1 MQILALF
8 EHSLSIEIVLSAL
21 MQKDINKNYIGV
33 FPLDQPPHSTK
44 RSIDD
49 VQRRM
54 DLGFILAT
62 AAGAIGASIGFNLNL
77 GPIIWGIA
85 TSVGGFLS
93 GYLINVILGKR
104 KKKTEPQIILVVHCP
119 KSKTEEICHLL
130 WDYQSIGLTLTECEV
145 HPLH

>member
-33 FPLDQPPHSTK
+33 FPLDQPPHATK
-44 RSIDD
+44 RSNDD
-49 VQRRM
+49 IQRRI

-62 AAGAIGASIGFNLNL
+62 AAGAIGASIGFNLYL

-85 TSVGGFLS
+85 ASVGGFLT
-93 GYLINVILGKR
+93 GYLINVMFG
-104 KKKTEPQIILVVHCP
+104 KKKKKSEPRIILVIHCP
-119 KSKTEEICHLL
+119 KSKADEICRLL
-130 WDYQSIGLTLTECEV
+130 WDYQSIGLTLTECET